1 MASKADKT
9 DTEQFL
15 TFYLDRETFALNVLQ
30 IKEIISYSKVTEVP
44 LTIPEVLG
52 VINIRGS
59 VIPVVDLGV
68 RLGIRDNCNITDRTS
83 IIIVENREDDEIF
96 EVGLVVDLVN
106 EVYDISLKKMEDA
119 PDFGSKVSRR
129 FMLYVGNI
137 GSEFITIL
145 NHKTILDAQELSE
158 IAQKE

>member
-1 MASKADKT
+1 MASQADKAN
-9 DTEQFL
+9 TEQFL
-15 TFYLDRETFALNVLQ
+15 TFYIDKETFALSVLQ

-44 LTIPEVLG
+44 LTIPAVVG
-52 VINIRGS
+52 VTNIRGS

-68 RLGIRDNCNITDRTS
+68 RLGLREGCDITERTS

-106 EVYDISLKKMEDA
+106 EVYDIALKRMENV
-119 PDFGSKVSRR
+119 PDFGSKISKEY
-129 FMLYVGNI
+129 MTHVGNI

-145 NHKTILDAQELSE
+145 NYKTILDSEELSKIIE
-158 IAQKE
+158 KE

>member
-1 MASKADKT
+1 MASKTDKK

-15 TFYLDRETFALNVLQ
+15 TFYLDREIFALNVLQ

-44 LTIPEVLG
+44 LTLPEIIG
-52 VINIRGS
+52 VTNIRGS
-59 VIPVVDLGV
+59 VIPVIDLGV
-68 RLGIRDNCNITDRTS
+68 RLGIRDSCDITERTS
-83 IIIVENREDDEIF
+83 IIIVENMEDDVIF

-106 EVYDISLKKMEDA
+106 KVYDISLKTMEDVPA
-119 PDFGSKVSRR
+119 FGSKISKK
-129 FMLYVGNI
+129 FMMYVGNI
-137 GSEFITIL
+137 DSEFITIL

>member
-44 LTIPEVLG
+44 LSIPEVLG
-52 VINIRGS
+52 VTNIRGN

-68 RLGIRDNCNITDRTS
+68 RLGIRDNCDITDRTS
-83 IIIVENREDDEIF
+83 IIIVENRENDEMF

-106 EVYDISLKKMEDA
+106 EVYNISLKTMEDA
-119 PDFGSKVSRR
+119 PDFGSKILKKY
-129 FMLYVGNI
+129 MIYVGNVD
-137 GSEFITIL
+137 SEFITIL
-145 NHKTILDAQELSE
+145 NHKTILDVQELSE